1 MIPGY
6 GQLWWCVCVCG
17 GGGGGGGGGVA
28 GFSISGGSTINES
41 ENGNVQ

>member
-1 MIPGY
+1 M
-6 GQLWWCVCVCG
+6 CV
-17 GGGGGGGGGVA
+17 GGGGGGVA